1 MWKNFL
7 YYTKTERQGI
17 IVLVVLILGVYAAPK
32 LFSFFKHAEDTD
44 CKENEKFDKEYN
56 DFISVLRE
64 TKPHQKSGPSFQ
76 SSPQREIK
84 LAIFDP
90 NTADS
95 TTLLSLGLPSRMVK
109 NILHYRNKQ
118 GKFRYPE
125 DFRKIYGLTEEQYR
139 TLYPYIQI
147 TKDFSSKDTVRLL
160 TAQSVQRDTLMKYLP
175 GTIISLNSA
184 DTTELKKIPGIGS
197 SIARMMVNYRE
208 RLGGFFRIEQLQE
221 IHLKAEK
228 LRPWFS
234 IDIQQTRRINLNKA
248 GMERMLHHPYINY
261 YQAKVIIE
269 YRKKKGSLK
278 SLKQLSLYEEFTPID
293 LERLE
298 PYICYN

>member
-1 MWKNFL
+1 MWKDFL

-221 IHLKAEK
+221 FHLKAEK

>member
-1 MWKNFL
+1 MF
-7 YYTKTERQGI
+7 
-17 IVLVVLILGVYAAPK
+17 ILGVYAAPK
-32 LFSFFKHAEDTD
+32 LFSFFTRAEDTD

-56 DFISVLRE
+56 DFISALRE

-76 SSPQREIK
+76 SSPQREVK
-84 LAIFDP
+84 LAMFDP

-95 TTLLSLGLPSRMVK
+95 TALLSLGLPSWMVK

-118 GKFRYPE
+118 GKFRHPK

-147 TKDFSSKDTVRLL
+147 TKDFSSKDTIRLL

-197 SIARMMVNYRE
+197 SIARMIVNYRE

-248 GMERMLHHPYINY
+248 GMERMMRHPYINY

-269 YRKKKGSLK
+269 YRKKKGALK

>member
-1 MWKNFL
+1 MWKDFL

-32 LFSFFKHAEDTD
+32 LFSFFKHAEYTD

-269 YRKKKGSLK
+269 YRKKKGFLK

>member
-1 MWKNFL
+1 MWKDFF
-7 YYTKTERQGI
+7 YFTKTERQGI

>member
-1 MWKNFL
+1 
-7 YYTKTERQGI
+7 
-17 IVLVVLILGVYAAPK
+17 
-32 LFSFFKHAEDTD
+32 
-44 CKENEKFDKEYN
+44 
-56 DFISVLRE
+56 
-64 TKPHQKSGPSFQ
+64 
-76 SSPQREIK
+76 
-84 LAIFDP
+84 
-90 NTADS
+90 
-95 TTLLSLGLPSRMVK
+95 MVK

>member
-1 MWKNFL
+1 MWKDFL

>member
-1 MWKNFL
+1 MWKDFL

-278 SLKQLSLYEEFTPID
+278 V
-293 LERLE
+293 
-298 PYICYN
+298 